1 MVDNDSPWWGPDK
14 QEQSS
19 QTSSDTP
26 KNVFSGD
33 VSSFSTPQAVN
44 VTQMKDP
51 NQFLISQFLIGLFLV
66 PLIAGFLM
74 SLLVLVI
81 DPGGQDNWYYDS
93 NYQPIFDDSV
103 EINDEDYNTLT
114 VDFNIPNTDLYEIDD
129 NDYYFYTGVSV
140 YGDDWDDYG
149 DCYFD
154 VGYNRLNTFVES
166 EDNRRWYP
174 MECYGVLEDYNFYF
188 LKNGQSI
195 TYATNYQSQID
206 NVQVEGD
213 EDSDVSGI
221 LVNFLPFL
229 IPIAYFGILVWS
241 FVSKKK
247 SLGFGLLG
255 GIFVAP
261 FSFCFSMIFLGFL
274 FWDL

>member
-81 DPGGQDNWYYDS
+81 EPGDQDNWYYDS

-206 NVQVEGD
+206 GVYVEGD
-213 EDSDVSGI
+213 EDSDVSRI
-221 LVNFLPFL
+221 LLDLLPFI
-229 IPIAYFGILVWS
+229 IPVAYFGILVWS

-255 GIFVAP
+255 GIFVIP

>member
-1 MVDNDSPWWGPDK
+1 MTDNDSPWWGSDK
-14 QEQSS
+14 QEQLS
-19 QTSSDTP
+19 QTSSDTS

-51 NQFLISQFLIGLFLV
+51 NQFIISQFLIGLFLV

-74 SLLVLVI
+74 SLVVLVI
-81 DPGGQDNWYYDS
+81 EPGGQDNWYYDS

-114 VDFNIPNTDLYEIDD
+114 ADFNIPNIDLYEIDD

-174 MECYGVLEDYNFYF
+174 MECNGVLEDYNFYF
-188 LKNGQSI
+188 LKNGHSL
-195 TYATNYQSQID
+195 TYATNYHSQID
-206 NVQVEGD
+206 SVYVEGD
-213 EDSDVSGI
+213 EDSDISSI
-221 LVNFLPFL
+221 LLNFLPFI
-229 IPIAYFGILVWS
+229 IPVAYFGILIWS
-241 FVSKKK
+241 FLSKKK
-247 SLGFGLLG
+247 SLGLGLLG

-261 FSFCFSMIFLGFL
+261 FSFCFSMIFLSFL

>member
-81 DPGGQDNWYYDS
+81 EPGGQDNYYYDS

-154 VGYNRLNTFVES
+154 VGYHRLNIFVES

-213 EDSDVSGI
+213 EDPDVSEI
-221 LVNFLPFL
+221 LGNFLPFL

>member
-103 EINDEDYNTLT
+103 EIDDEDYNTLT

-188 LKNGQSI
+188 LKDVQSI
-195 TYATNYQSQID
+195 TYATDYQSQID
-206 NVQVEGD
+206 GVYVEGD
-213 EDSDVSGI
+213 EDSDVSRI
-221 LVNFLPFL
+221 LLDLLPFI
-229 IPIAYFGILVWS
+229 IPVAYFGILVWS

-261 FSFCFSMIFLGFL
+261 FSFCFSMIFLSLF

>member
-44 VTQMKDP
+44 VAQMKDP

-188 LKNGQSI
+188 LKDGQSI
-195 TYATNYQSQID
+195 TYATDYQSQID
-206 NVQVEGD
+206 GVYVEGD
-213 EDSDVSGI
+213 EDSDVSRI
-221 LVNFLPFL
+221 LLDLLPFI
-229 IPIAYFGILVWS
+229 IPVAYFGILVWS

-261 FSFCFSMIFLGFL
+261 FSFCFSMIFLSLF

>member
-1 MVDNDSPWWGPDK
+1 MTDNDSPWWGPDK
-14 QEQSS
+14 QEQLSQNSS
-19 QTSSDTP
+19 NTS

-74 SLLVLVI
+74 SLVVLEI
-81 DPGGQDNWYYDS
+81 EPGGQDNFYYDS
-93 NYQPIFDDSV
+93 NYQPIFDGSV
-103 EINDEDYNTLT
+103 EINNEDYNTLT
-114 VDFNIPNTDLYEIDD
+114 VDFNIPNIDLYEIDD
-129 NDYYFYTGVSV
+129 EDYYFYTGVSV

-154 VGYNRLNTFVES
+154 VGYHRLNIFVES

-213 EDSDVSGI
+213 EDPDVSGI

-229 IPIAYFGILVWS
+229 IPVAYFGILVWS

>member
-1 MVDNDSPWWGPDK
+1 MTDNDGPWWGSDK
-14 QEQSS
+14 QEQLS

-51 NQFLISQFLIGLFLV
+51 NQFLVSQFLIGLFLV

-74 SLLVLVI
+74 SLMVI
-81 DPGGQDNWYYDS
+81 VIEPGDQDNWYYDS

-114 VDFNIPNTDLYEIDD
+114 ADFNIPNIDLFEIDD

-174 MECYGVLEDYNFYF
+174 MECNGVLEDYNFYF
-188 LKNGQSI
+188 LKNGQSL
-195 TYATNYQSQID
+195 TYATDYQSQID
-206 NVQVEGD
+206 SVYVEGD
-213 EDSDVSGI
+213 EDQDVSSI
-221 LVNFLPFL
+221 LLDFLPFI
-229 IPIAYFGILVWS
+229 IPIAYFGMLIWS

-255 GIFVAP
+255 GVFVAP
-261 FSFCFSMIFLGFL
+261 FSFCFSMIFLLF

>member
-1 MVDNDSPWWGPDK
+1 MTDNDRPWWGQDK
-14 QEQSS
+14 QEQLS
-19 QTSSDTP
+19 QTSSDTQ

-81 DPGGQDNWYYDS
+81 EPGGQDNWYYDS

-188 LKNGQSI
+188 LKDGQSI
-195 TYATNYQSQID
+195 TYATDYQSQID
-206 NVQVEGD
+206 GVYVEGD
-213 EDSDVSGI
+213 EDSDVSRI
-221 LVNFLPFL
+221 LLDLLPFI
-229 IPIAYFGILVWS
+229 IPVAYFGILVWS

-261 FSFCFSMIFLGFL
+261 FSFCFSMIFLSFF

>member
-1 MVDNDSPWWGPDK
+1 MTDNDSPWWGSDK
-14 QEQSS
+14 QEQLS
-19 QTSSDTP
+19 QTSSDTS

-51 NQFLISQFLIGLFLV
+51 NQFIISQFLIGLFLV

-74 SLLVLVI
+74 SLVVLVI
-81 DPGGQDNWYYDS
+81 EPGGQDNSYYDS

-114 VDFNIPNTDLYEIDD
+114 ADFNIPNIDLYEIDD

-174 MECYGVLEDYNFYF
+174 MECNGVLEDYNFYF
-188 LKNGQSI
+188 LKNGQSL
-195 TYATNYQSQID
+195 TYATDYQSQID
-206 NVQVEGD
+206 SVYVEGD
-213 EDSDVSGI
+213 VDSDISSI
-221 LVNFLPFL
+221 LLNFLPFI
-229 IPIAYFGILVWS
+229 IPVAYFGILIWS

-247 SLGFGLLG
+247 SLGLGLLG

-261 FSFCFSMIFLGFL
+261 FSFCFSMIFLSFL

>member
-19 QTSSDTP
+19 QTSSNTP

-33 VSSFSTPQAVN
+33 VSSFSPPQAVN

-81 DPGGQDNWYYDS
+81 EPGGQDNYYYDS

-154 VGYNRLNTFVES
+154 VGYHRLNIFVES

-213 EDSDVSGI
+213 EDPDVSEI
-221 LVNFLPFL
+221 LGNFLPFL

-261 FSFCFSMIFLGFL
+261 FSFCFSMIFLGSL

>member
-1 MVDNDSPWWGPDK
+1 MTDNDSPWWGPDK

-19 QTSSDTP
+19 QTSSDIP

-74 SLLVLVI
+74 SLVVLVI
-81 DPGGQDNWYYDS
+81 EPGDQDNYYYDS

-114 VDFNIPNTDLYEIDD
+114 VDFNIPNIDLYEIDD
-129 NDYYFYTGVSV
+129 EDYYFYTGVSV

-154 VGYNRLNTFVES
+154 VGYHRLNIFVES

-188 LKNGQSI
+188 LKNGQSL
-195 TYATNYQSQID
+195 TYATDYQSEID
-206 NVQVEGD
+206 SVYVEGD
-213 EDSDVSGI
+213 EDHDVSSI
-221 LVNFLPFL
+221 LLDFLPFI
-229 IPIAYFGILVWS
+229 IPIAYFGMLIWS

-255 GIFVAP
+255 GVFVAP
-261 FSFCFSMIFLGFL
+261 FSFCFSMIFLLF

>member
-19 QTSSDTP
+19 QTSSNTP

-74 SLLVLVI
+74 SLVVLVI
-81 DPGGQDNWYYDS
+81 EPGGQDYWYYDS

-154 VGYNRLNTFVES
+154 VGYHRLNIFVES

-213 EDSDVSGI
+213 EDPDVSEI
-221 LVNFLPFL
+221 LGNFLPFL

>member
-14 QEQSS
+14 QDQSS

-74 SLLVLVI
+74 SLIVLVI
-81 DPGGQDNWYYDS
+81 EPGGQDNWYYDS

-114 VDFNIPNTDLYEIDD
+114 VDFNIRNIDL
-129 NDYYFYTGVSV
+129 
-140 YGDDWDDYG
+140 
-149 DCYFD
+149 
-154 VGYNRLNTFVES
+154 
-166 EDNRRWYP
+166 
-174 MECYGVLEDYNFYF
+174 
-188 LKNGQSI
+188 
-195 TYATNYQSQID
+195 
-206 NVQVEGD
+206 
-213 EDSDVSGI
+213 
-221 LVNFLPFL
+221 
-229 IPIAYFGILVWS
+229 
-241 FVSKKK
+241 
-247 SLGFGLLG
+247 
-255 GIFVAP
+255 
-261 FSFCFSMIFLGFL
+261 
-274 FWDL
+274 

>member
-44 VTQMKDP
+44 VTQLKDP
-51 NQFLISQFLIGLFLV
+51 NQFLISHFLIGLFLV

-74 SLLVLVI
+74 SLMVLAVE
-81 DPGGQDNWYYDS
+81 PGDQDSWYYDS
-93 NYQPIFDDSV
+93 EYQPIFDDSV
-103 EINDEDYNTLT
+103 EINGEDYNTLT
-114 VDFNIPNTDLYEIDD
+114 VDFNIPNTDLYVIDSK
-129 NDYYFYTGVSV
+129 DYYFYTGVSV
-140 YGDDWDDYG
+140 YGDSWDNDGY
-149 DCYFD
+149 CQFE
-154 VGYNRLNTFVES
+154 VEYNRLISFVES
-166 EDNRRWYP
+166 EDKRRWYP
-174 MECYGVLEDYNFYF
+174 MNCYDVLEEYNFYF

-206 NVQVEGD
+206 EVYAGGD
-213 EDSDVSGI
+213 EDSDVSSI
-221 LVNFLPFL
+221 LIDFLPFI
-229 IPIAYFGILVWS
+229 IPIVYFGMLVWS

-247 SLGFGLLG
+247 SLGLGLLG

-261 FSFCFSMIFLGFL
+261 FSFCFSMIFLSLF

>member
-1 MVDNDSPWWGPDK
+1 MTDNDGPWWGSDK
-14 QEQSS
+14 QEQLS

-51 NQFLISQFLIGLFLV
+51 NQFLVSQFLIGLFLV

-74 SLLVLVI
+74 SLMVI
-81 DPGGQDNWYYDS
+81 VIEPGDQDNWYYDS

-114 VDFNIPNTDLYEIDD
+114 ADFNIPNIDLFEIDD

-154 VGYNRLNTFVES
+154 VGNDRLNIFVES

-188 LKNGQSI
+188 LKNGQSL
-195 TYATNYQSQID
+195 TYATDYQSQID
-206 NVQVEGD
+206 SVYVEGD
-213 EDSDVSGI
+213 EDQDVSSI
-221 LVNFLPFL
+221 LLDFLPFI
-229 IPIAYFGILVWS
+229 IPIAYFGMLIWS

-255 GIFVAP
+255 GVFVAP
-261 FSFCFSMIFLGFL
+261 FSFCFSMIFLSLF

>member
-1 MVDNDSPWWGPDK
+1 MTDNDGPWWGSDK
-14 QEQSS
+14 QEQLS

-74 SLLVLVI
+74 SLVVLVI
-81 DPGGQDNWYYDS
+81 EPGDQDNWYYDS

-114 VDFNIPNTDLYEIDD
+114 VDFNIPNIDLYEIDD
-129 NDYYFYTGVSV
+129 EDYYFYTGVSV

-154 VGYNRLNTFVES
+154 VGYHRLNIFVES

-188 LKNGQSI
+188 LKNGQSL
-195 TYATNYQSQID
+195 TYATDYQSEID
-206 NVQVEGD
+206 SVYVEGD
-213 EDSDVSGI
+213 EDHDVSSI
-221 LVNFLPFL
+221 LLDFLPFI
-229 IPIAYFGILVWS
+229 IPIAYFGMLIWS

-255 GIFVAP
+255 GVFVAP
-261 FSFCFSMIFLGFL
+261 FSFCFSMIFLLF

>member
-74 SLLVLVI
+74 SLIVLVI
-81 DPGGQDNWYYDS
+81 EPGDQDNWYYDS

-114 VDFNIPNTDLYEIDD
+114 VDFNIPNIDLYEIDD
-129 NDYYFYTGVSV
+129 EDYYFYTGVSV

-154 VGYNRLNTFVES
+154 VGYHRLNIFVES

-206 NVQVEGD
+206 GVYVEGD
-213 EDSDVSGI
+213 EDSDVSRI
-221 LVNFLPFL
+221 LLDLLPFI
-229 IPIAYFGILVWS
+229 IPVAYFGILVWS

>member
-74 SLLVLVI
+74 SLVVLVI
-81 DPGGQDNWYYDS
+81 EPGGQDNWYYDS

-213 EDSDVSGI
+213 EDPDVSEI
-221 LVNFLPFL
+221 LGNFLPFL

>member
-213 EDSDVSGI
+213 EDPDVSEI
-221 LVNFLPFL
+221 LGNFLPFL

-261 FSFCFSMIFLGFL
+261 FSFCFSMIFLGSL

>member
-1 MVDNDSPWWGPDK
+1 MTDNDSPWWGPDK
-14 QEQSS
+14 QEQLS
-19 QTSSDTP
+19 QTSSDTS

-74 SLLVLVI
+74 SLLVLEI
-81 DPGGQDNWYYDS
+81 EPGGQDNFYYDS
-93 NYQPIFDDSV
+93 NYQPIFDSSV
-103 EINDEDYNTLT
+103 EINNEDYNTLT
-114 VDFNIPNTDLYEIDD
+114 VDFNIPNIDLYEIDD
-129 NDYYFYTGVSV
+129 KDYYFYTGVSV

-154 VGYNRLNTFVES
+154 VGYHRLNIFVES

-213 EDSDVSGI
+213 EDPDVSGI

-229 IPIAYFGILVWS
+229 IPVAYFGILVWS

-261 FSFCFSMIFLGFL
+261 FSFCFSMIFLGSL

>member
-19 QTSSDTP
+19 RTSSDTT

-81 DPGGQDNWYYDS
+81 EPGGQDNWYYDS

-114 VDFNIPNTDLYEIDD
+114 VDFNIPNTDLYEIED

-188 LKNGQSI
+188 LKDGQSI
-195 TYATNYQSQID
+195 TYATDYQSQID
-206 NVQVEGD
+206 GIYVEGD
-213 EDSDVSGI
+213 EDSDVSRI
-221 LVNFLPFL
+221 LLDLLPFI
-229 IPIAYFGILVWS
+229 IPVAYFGILVWS

-261 FSFCFSMIFLGFL
+261 FSFCFSMIFLSLF

>member
-74 SLLVLVI
+74 SLVVLVI
-81 DPGGQDNWYYDS
+81 EPGGQDYWYYDS

-188 LKNGQSI
+188 LKDGQSI
-195 TYATNYQSQID
+195 TYATDYQSQID
-206 NVQVEGD
+206 GVYVEGD
-213 EDSDVSGI
+213 EDSDVSRI
-221 LVNFLPFL
+221 LLDLLPFI
-229 IPIAYFGILVWS
+229 IPVAYFGILVWS

-261 FSFCFSMIFLGFL
+261 FSFCFSMIFLSLF

>member
-1 MVDNDSPWWGPDK
+1 MTDNDRPWWGQDK
-14 QEQSS
+14 QEQLS
-19 QTSSDTP
+19 QTSSDTQ

-188 LKNGQSI
+188 LKDGQSI
-195 TYATNYQSQID
+195 TYATDYQSQID
-206 NVQVEGD
+206 GVYVEGD
-213 EDSDVSGI
+213 EDSDVSRI
-221 LVNFLPFL
+221 LLDLLPFI
-229 IPIAYFGILVWS
+229 IPVAYFGILVWS

-261 FSFCFSMIFLGFL
+261 FSFCFSMIFLSFF

>member
-1 MVDNDSPWWGPDK
+1 MTDNDSPWWGSDK
-14 QEQSS
+14 QEQLS
-19 QTSSDTP
+19 QTSSDTS

-51 NQFLISQFLIGLFLV
+51 NQFIISQFLIGLFLV

-74 SLLVLVI
+74 SLVVLVI
-81 DPGGQDNWYYDS
+81 EPGGQDNWYYDS

-114 VDFNIPNTDLYEIDD
+114 ADFNIPNIDLYEIDD

-154 VGYNRLNTFVES
+154 VGYHRLNIFVES

-213 EDSDVSGI
+213 EDPDVSGI

-229 IPIAYFGILVWS
+229 IPVAYFGILVWS

-261 FSFCFSMIFLGFL
+261 FSFCFSMIFLSFL

>member
-1 MVDNDSPWWGPDK
+1 MADNDSPWWGSDK
-14 QEQSS
+14 QEQLS
-19 QTSSDTP
+19 QTPSDKP

-74 SLLVLVI
+74 SLVVLVI
-81 DPGGQDNWYYDS
+81 EPGDQDNYYYDS

-129 NDYYFYTGVSV
+129 EDYYFYTGVSV

-154 VGYNRLNTFVES
+154 VGYHRLNIFVES

-213 EDSDVSGI
+213 EDPDVSGI

-229 IPIAYFGILVWS
+229 IPVAYFGILVWS

-261 FSFCFSMIFLGFL
+261 FSFCFSMIFLSFL

>member
-1 MVDNDSPWWGPDK
+1 MTDNDRPWWGQDK
-14 QEQSS
+14 QEQLS
-19 QTSSDTP
+19 QTSSDTQ

-188 LKNGQSI
+188 LKDGQSI
-195 TYATNYQSQID
+195 TYATDYQSQID
-206 NVQVEGD
+206 GVYVEGD
-213 EDSDVSGI
+213 EDSDVSRI
-221 LVNFLPFL
+221 LLDLLPFI
-229 IPIAYFGILVWS
+229 IPVAYFGILVWS

-261 FSFCFSMIFLGFL
+261 FSFCFSMIFLSLF

>member
-1 MVDNDSPWWGPDK
+1 MTDNDGPWWGSDK
-14 QEQSS
+14 QEQLS

-51 NQFLISQFLIGLFLV
+51 NQFLVSQFLIGLFLV

-74 SLLVLVI
+74 SLMVI
-81 DPGGQDNWYYDS
+81 VIEPGDQDNWYYDS

-114 VDFNIPNTDLYEIDD
+114 ADFNIPNIDLFEIDD

-154 VGYNRLNTFVES
+154 VGYHRLNIFVES

-188 LKNGQSI
+188 LKNGQSL
-195 TYATNYQSQID
+195 TYATDYQSQID
-206 NVQVEGD
+206 SVYVEGD
-213 EDSDVSGI
+213 EDQDVSSI
-221 LVNFLPFL
+221 LLDFLPFI
-229 IPIAYFGILVWS
+229 IPIAYFGMLIWS

-255 GIFVAP
+255 GVFVAP
-261 FSFCFSMIFLGFL
+261 FSFCFSMIFLLF

>member
-103 EINDEDYNTLT
+103 EIDDEDYNTLI

-188 LKNGQSI
+188 LKDGQSI
-195 TYATNYQSQID
+195 TYATDYQSQID
-206 NVQVEGD
+206 GVYVEGD
-213 EDSDVSGI
+213 EDSDVSRI
-221 LVNFLPFL
+221 LLDLLPFI
-229 IPIAYFGILVWS
+229 IPVAYFGILVWS

-261 FSFCFSMIFLGFL
+261 FSFCFSMIFLSFF

>member
-1 MVDNDSPWWGPDK
+1 MTDNDGPWWGSDK
-14 QEQSS
+14 QEQLS

-51 NQFLISQFLIGLFLV
+51 NQFLVSQFLIGLFLV

-74 SLLVLVI
+74 SLMVI
-81 DPGGQDNWYYDS
+81 LIEPGDQDNWYYDS

-114 VDFNIPNTDLYEIDD
+114 ADFNIPNIDLYEIDD

-154 VGYNRLNTFVES
+154 VGYHRLNIFVES

-188 LKNGQSI
+188 LKNGQSL
-195 TYATNYQSQID
+195 TYATDYQSQID
-206 NVQVEGD
+206 SVYVEGD
-213 EDSDVSGI
+213 EDQDVSSI
-221 LVNFLPFL
+221 LLDFLPFI
-229 IPIAYFGILVWS
+229 IPIAYFVMLIWS

-255 GIFVAP
+255 GVFVAP
-261 FSFCFSMIFLGFL
+261 FSFCFSMIFHHF

>member
-1 MVDNDSPWWGPDK
+1 MTDNDSPWWGPDK
-14 QEQSS
+14 QEQLSQNSS
-19 QTSSDTP
+19 NTS

-74 SLLVLVI
+74 SLLVLEI
-81 DPGGQDNWYYDS
+81 EPGGQDNFYYDS
-93 NYQPIFDDSV
+93 NYQPIFDGSV
-103 EINDEDYNTLT
+103 EINNEDYNTLT
-114 VDFNIPNTDLYEIDD
+114 VDFNIPNIDLYEIDD
-129 NDYYFYTGVSV
+129 EDYYFYTGVSV

-154 VGYNRLNTFVES
+154 VGYHRLNIFVES

-213 EDSDVSGI
+213 EDPDVSGI

-229 IPIAYFGILVWS
+229 IPVAYFGILVWS

>member
-1 MVDNDSPWWGPDK
+1 MADNDSPWWGSDK
-14 QEQSS
+14 QEQLS
-19 QTSSDTP
+19 QTPSDKP

-74 SLLVLVI
+74 SLMVLAI
-81 DPGGQDNWYYDS
+81 DPGGQDNWYSDS
-93 NYQPIFDDSV
+93 EYQPIFDDSI

-114 VDFNIPNTDLYEIDD
+114 VDFNIPNTDLYEIND

-140 YGDDWDDYG
+140 YGDNWDDYG
-149 DCYFD
+149 YCDFD
-154 VGYNRLNTFVES
+154 VGYNRLNIYVES

-174 MECYGVLEDYNFYF
+174 MECYDVLEEYNFYF

-206 NVQVEGD
+206 EVYAGGD
-213 EDSDVSGI
+213 EDSDVSSI
-221 LVNFLPFL
+221 LLDFMPFI
-229 IPIAYFGILVWS
+229 IPIAYFGMLVWS

-247 SLGFGLLG
+247 SLGLGLLG

-261 FSFCFSMIFLGFL
+261 FSFCFSMIFFSLF

>member
-1 MVDNDSPWWGPDK
+1 MTDNDGPWWGSDK
-14 QEQSS
+14 QEQLS

-51 NQFLISQFLIGLFLV
+51 NQFLVSQFLIGLFLV

-74 SLLVLVI
+74 SLMVI
-81 DPGGQDNWYYDS
+81 VIEPGDQDNWYYDS

-114 VDFNIPNTDLYEIDD
+114 ADFNIPNIDLYEIDD

-154 VGYNRLNTFVES
+154 VGYDRLNTFVES

-188 LKNGQSI
+188 LKNGQSL
-195 TYATNYQSQID
+195 TYATDYQSQID
-206 NVQVEGD
+206 SVYVEGD
-213 EDSDVSGI
+213 EDQDVSSI
-221 LVNFLPFL
+221 LLDFLPFI
-229 IPIAYFGILVWS
+229 IPIAYFGMLIWS

-255 GIFVAP
+255 GVFVAP
-261 FSFCFSMIFLGFL
+261 FSFCFSMIFLLF

>member
-74 SLLVLVI
+74 SLIVLVI
-81 DPGGQDNWYYDS
+81 EPGDQDNWYYDS

-114 VDFNIPNTDLYEIDD
+114 VDFNIPNIDLYEIEQYEREQLAISLNEEYEYEQEMQRRMDEEREKLEEQLQAD
-129 NDYYFYTGVSV
+129 FEDFCRNMALQ
-140 YGDDWDDYG
+140 GDDEHY
-149 DCYFD
+149 
-154 VGYNRLNTFVES
+154 E
-166 EDNRRWYP
+166 
-174 MECYGVLEDYNFYF
+174 
-188 LKNGQSI
+188 
-195 TYATNYQSQID
+195 
-206 NVQVEGD
+206 
-213 EDSDVSGI
+213 
-221 LVNFLPFL
+221 
-229 IPIAYFGILVWS
+229 
-241 FVSKKK
+241 
-247 SLGFGLLG
+247 
-255 GIFVAP
+255 
-261 FSFCFSMIFLGFL
+261 
-274 FWDL
+274 

>member
-1 MVDNDSPWWGPDK
+1 MTDNDRPWWGQDK
-14 QEQSS
+14 QEQLS
-19 QTSSDTP
+19 QTSSDTQ

-81 DPGGQDNWYYDS
+81 EPGGQDNWYYDS

-188 LKNGQSI
+188 LKDGQSI
-195 TYATNYQSQID
+195 TYATDYQSQID
-206 NVQVEGD
+206 GVYVEGD
-213 EDSDVSGI
+213 EDSDVSRI
-221 LVNFLPFL
+221 LLDLLPFI
-229 IPIAYFGILVWS
+229 IPVAYFGILVWS

-261 FSFCFSMIFLGFL
+261 FSFCFSMIFLSLF

>member
-19 QTSSDTP
+19 QTSSDTS

-81 DPGGQDNWYYDS
+81 EPGGQDNWYYDS

-188 LKNGQSI
+188 LKDGQSI
-195 TYATNYQSQID
+195 TYATDYQSQID
-206 NVQVEGD
+206 GVYVEGD
-213 EDSDVSGI
+213 EDSDVSRI
-221 LVNFLPFL
+221 LLDLLPFI
-229 IPIAYFGILVWS
+229 IPVAYFGILVWS

-261 FSFCFSMIFLGFL
+261 FSFCFSMIFLSLF

>member
-1 MVDNDSPWWGPDK
+1 MTDNDSPWWGPDK
-14 QEQSS
+14 QEQLSQNSS
-19 QTSSDTP
+19 NTS

-74 SLLVLVI
+74 SLVVLEI
-81 DPGGQDNWYYDS
+81 EPGGQDNFYYDS
-93 NYQPIFDDSV
+93 NYQPIFDGSV
-103 EINDEDYNTLT
+103 EINNEDYNTLT
-114 VDFNIPNTDLYEIDD
+114 VDFNIPNIDLYEIDD
-129 NDYYFYTGVSV
+129 EDYYFYTGVSV

-154 VGYNRLNTFVES
+154 VGYHRLNIFVES

-213 EDSDVSGI
+213 EDPDVSGI

-229 IPIAYFGILVWS
+229 IPVAYFGILVWS

-261 FSFCFSMIFLGFL
+261 FSFCFSMIFLSFS